1 MNSIVVT
8 RSVRPFMANKFIF
21 NMRGA
26 AVVCHYMP
34 RTAPVTI
41 LVTQSSSNELN
52 RLANDYTKCRET
64 ESDLV

>member
-1 MNSIVVT
+1 MGS
-8 RSVRPFMANKFIF
+8 KFIF

-41 LVTQSSSNELN
+41 LVTQNSSNELI
-52 RLANDYTKCRET
+52 
-64 ESDLV
+64 DLLMTILTAERQSVRASHLCTVVMYKQ